1 MEFIRGSK
9 LSLLPP
15 EEIRRLVKVGQDAF
29 LVQLLEIGF
38 FHSDPHPGNLLKVQ
52 DVFTP
57 PEQRSTTHMC
67 VAGICCPSVEIF
79 NQDRSPLRSG
89 YSSYCI
95 HGWHG

>member
-52 DVFTP
+52 HIDKNCTWLG
-57 PEQRSTTHMC
+57 S
-67 VAGICCPSVEIF
+67 GL
-79 NQDRSPLRSG
+79 SPCLETR
-89 YSSYCI
+89 
-95 HGWHG
+95 